1 MCVYVMLTAAAA
13 AAATL
18 PDEVVPSADV
28 DDK

>member
-13 AAATL
+13 ADTL